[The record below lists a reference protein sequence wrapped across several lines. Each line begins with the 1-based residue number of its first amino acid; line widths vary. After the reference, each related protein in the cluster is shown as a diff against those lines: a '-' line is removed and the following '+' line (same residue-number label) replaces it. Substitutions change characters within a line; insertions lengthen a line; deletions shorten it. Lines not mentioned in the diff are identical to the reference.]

1 MTTEPSGVRSTAR
14 ARRARPGSAPVSG
27 DPLGLTHTRIDA
39 GCSIRSGV
47 PTTAASSGT
56 ATVGSATARK
66 AASSSNQASS
76 QTSR

>member
-1 MTTEPSGVRSTAR
+1 VTAEPSGVGSTATPWP
-14 ARRARPGSAPVSG
+14 ARPGSAPVSG
-27 DPLGLTHTRIDA
+27 DPLGLTRTRMA
-39 GCSIRSGV
+39 GGCWIGSGV
-47 PTTAASSGT
+47 PTSAASSGT